1 MSILSAILVFV
12 GSSTASGITWDILK
26 TSGKKLIDSFRKRFV
41 EKNYFN
47 NENESEEY
55 LRRLATEENI
65 CKSNP
70 YASAGL
76 VYEDLCH
83 DNSDKFIP
91 ELEQWIRENKDQFE
105 NITSINKQSGVIK
118 IKKQVNMGSGKIINA
133 GVYNEFN

>member
-41 EKNYFN
+41 EKKYFN
-47 NENESEEY
+47 TENEAEEY
-55 LRRLATEENI
+55 LERLATQENL
-65 CKSNP
+65 CKSAP
-70 YASAGL
+70 YASARL

-91 ELEQWIRENKDQFE
+91 ELEQWIRENRDQFK

-118 IKKQVNMGSGKIINA
+118 IEKQINWGSGKIINA
-133 GVYNEFN
+133 GVYNESN